1 MFDYQRPEW
10 QKDAACRG
18 MDINLFFPRR
28 GETKQT
34 REAKKICESCPV
46 INECREYSFELAQH
60 FETVGIFGGMATR
73 NRQNALSAMGIKAVY
88 RQSYTAYQ
96 D

>member
-1 MFDYQRPEW
+1 MFDYQRPAW

-18 MDINLFFPRR
+18 MDTNIFFPKR
-28 GETKQT
+28 GEPKKTEK
-34 REAKKICESCPV
+34 AKKVCASCPV
-46 INECREYSFELAQH
+46 INECRDYSFELAQE
-60 FETVGIFGGMATR
+60 FETVGIFGGLATR
-73 NRQNALSAMGIKAVY
+73 NRQEVLSAMGIRAVY